1 MNSKENRNS
10 NVSIISNSP
19 ETDSMG
25 FGLRRFRNLEG
36 ITKLQIFIIIVLLV
50 FMFLVGN
57 PGQWIVGLIV
67 LGIVGLNIFFN
78 LYGKSEKLDKW
89 ERKNKLDNII
99 HLKIS
104 RTSDVAKSAFKGKKV
119 SQAILE
125 EKLIDEFI
133 KKMMDKKNLNEAEIK
148 ILFDNPSKLKKVIG
162 DEEISSF
169 VLKGKSL
176 KKLLQNLD
184 EDASKKVLFRAIK
197 EDKEYK
203 RKIERLIKK
212 MEEWN

>member
-1 MNSKENRNS
+1 MSGKENRNS
-10 NVSIISNSP
+10 HVSIISDPP
-19 ETDSMG
+19 ETESVG
-25 FGLRRFRNLEG
+25 FDLKMFKNMEG
-36 ITKLQIFIIIVLLV
+36 ITKLQILIIFVLLV
-50 FMFLVGN
+50 FMFLIGN
-57 PGQWIVGLIV
+57 PGQWIVGLII
-67 LGIVGLNIFFN
+67 LGLVGLNIFFK

-89 ERKNKLDNII
+89 ERKNKLDDIV

-104 RTSDVAKSAFKGKKV
+104 RTSDVAKSAFKGKEL

-133 KKMMDKKNLNEAEIK
+133 KKMMDKRNLNESEIK
-148 ILFDNPSKLKKVIG
+148 FLFDNPSKLKKVVG

-176 KKLLQNLD
+176 KKVLQNLD
-184 EDASKKVLFRAIK
+184 EDVSKKVLFRAIK
-197 EDKEYK
+197 EDKDYK